1 MRRRK
6 DLEGILRV
14 AKDNLNKQC
23 VLEKSS
29 NAQMSWKRLRIDS
42 RVEDSQL
49 LGDIG
54 TYGN

>member
-54 TYGN
+54 TY